1 MDDIKQN
8 KEGYK
13 DPTAYKVLRKEQLE
27 EERFKRLMA
36 TIFYICENACFEIVE
51 MFVINDLRT
60 WRIWR
65 LREIYSLLYE
75 RSDVYG

>member
-36 TIFYICENACFEIVE
+36 TIFYICELAGFRIEGRIT
-51 MFVINDLRT
+51 FQDKKT
-60 WRIWR
+60 GKIWR
-65 LREIYSLLYE
+65 
-75 RSDVYG
+75 